1 VLGSEE
7 ETNLGGRQADVAIM
21 FTDLRN
27 FTPLT
32 ERCSPQETVRILNE
46 YFTMV
51 VSAVHR
57 HGGVV
62 DKFIGDAAMA
72 VFGLDGDEE
81 MCDQALRSAF
91 DVHRGLV
98 GLNRD
103 LVSRGLPE
111 VRLGVHFGAAV
122 AGNIGSEERL
132 EYTVI
137 GDSVNTA
144 SRLESLTKELSSPVV
159 VSRDFYNKLCDEN
172 KEGLV
177 FVGECDLKGKSS
189 KCPVYGLQV
198 PAGVTR

>member
-1 VLGSEE
+1 MLGSEE
-7 ETNLGGRQADVAIM
+7 ETNLGGRQVEVAIT

-32 ERCSPQETVRILNE
+32 ECCSPQETVRILNE

-51 VSAVHR
+51 VSTVHR

-72 VFGLDGDEE
+72 VFGLDGNEE

-91 DVHRGLV
+91 DGHRGLV

-111 VRLGVHFGAAV
+111 VRLGIGVHFGAAV
-122 AGNIGSEERL
+122 AINIGSEERL

-144 SRLESLTKELSSPVV
+144 SRLESLTKE
-159 VSRDFYNKLCDEN
+159 
-172 KEGLV
+172 
-177 FVGECDLKGKSS
+177 
-189 KCPVYGLQV
+189 
-198 PAGVTR
+198 